1 MSLLSDFK
9 VALLGNCVVLYV
21 SITTNNKTGLK
32 YYWEIALPQS
42 RPLCFGFH
50 DVAFLL
56 SFLNY
61 PNF

>member
-1 MSLLSDFK
+1 MSFLSDFK
-9 VALLGNCVVLYV
+9 VALLGNCVVMFV
-21 SITTNNKTGLK
+21 SITTNNKTGSK

-42 RPLCFGFH
+42 WSLCFGFR

-56 SFLNY
+56 SFLKY